1 MKRMSH
7 IALGLLLI
15 LSLTT
20 SAFAA
25 EVPEDFVIENLN
37 GQQRLVKTYVLP
49 PRRRSG
55 KPSGAV
61 HRL

>member
-25 EVPEDFVIENLN
+25 PVPEDFVIEHLT
-37 GQQRLVKTYVLP
+37 GPPRLVKP
-49 PRRRSG
+49 
-55 KPSGAV
+55 
-61 HRL
+61 